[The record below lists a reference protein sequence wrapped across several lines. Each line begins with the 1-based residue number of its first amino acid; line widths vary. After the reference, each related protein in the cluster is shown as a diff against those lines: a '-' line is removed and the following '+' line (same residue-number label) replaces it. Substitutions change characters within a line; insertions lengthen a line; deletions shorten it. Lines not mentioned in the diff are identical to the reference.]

1 MVLNMISTAT
11 MVRLGYVSGN
21 RMSNLQ
27 PKNIKLRERA
37 VRIVMAET
45 GVDEQTATSALEA
58 SKWIVKSA
66 VHQIHKPQ
74 MNADEDR

>member
-1 MVLNMISTAT
+1 

-27 PKNIKLRERA
+27 ARNVKVRERA

-45 GVDEQTATSALEA
+45 GVDEQTAVSALED
-58 SKWIVKSA
+58 SNWIVQTALKEL
-66 VHQIHKPQ
+66 
-74 MNADEDR
+74 ADLDA

>member
-27 PKNIKLRERA
+27 ARNVKLRERA
-37 VRIVMAET
+37 IRIVMAES
-45 GVDEQTATSALEA
+45 GVDQAEATAALEA
-58 SKWIVKSA
+58 SGWKLPDA
-66 VHQIHKPQ
+66 VERLKNLGAP
-74 MNADEDR
+74 

>member
-27 PKNIKLRERA
+27 ARNTKLRERA
-37 VRIVMAET
+37 VRIIIAET
-45 GVDEQTATSALEA
+45 GLDQQAATAALEA
-58 SKWIVKSA
+58 AGFDLRATLATLKKS
-66 VHQIHKPQ
+66 V
-74 MNADEDR
+74 